1 MGMFGTEFQYALIYE
16 NLTKRRE
23 LKNEHNRENKA
34 RVLWFTGLSGAG
46 KTTIAKAVEKDLK
59 GRGVNVAWLDGDVM
73 REYFPCTGFSKE
85 ERNAHVLKA
94 GFVAKMLSDHGVT
107 VVASFISPYEETRA
121 QVREMCA
128 RFVEIYVST
137 PLKECEKRD
146 VKGLY
151 AKVRMGEIKQF
162 TGVDDPYEIPENPE
176 LEINTM
182 GLGID
187 ESAARVTG
195 WLDENGGV

>member
-1 MGMFGTEFQYALIYE
+1 M
-16 NLTKRRE
+16 R
-23 LKNEHNRENKA
+23 NETNEENKA

-46 KTTIAKAVEKDLK
+46 KTTIAKEVERQLK
-59 GRGVNVAWLDGDVM
+59 AMGVNVAWLDGDVM

-85 ERNAHVLKA
+85 ERNAHIIKA

-121 QVREMCA
+121 KVREMCA
-128 RFVEIYVST
+128 RYTEFYVST
-137 PLKECEKRD
+137 PLTECEKRD

-151 AKVRMGEIKQF
+151 AKVRSGQIKQF
-162 TGVDDPYEIPENPE
+162 TGVDDPYETPKNPE

-182 GLGID
+182 GLSI
-187 ESAARVTG
+187 EQSAAQVMDY
-195 WLDENGGV
+195 LSQDGGI